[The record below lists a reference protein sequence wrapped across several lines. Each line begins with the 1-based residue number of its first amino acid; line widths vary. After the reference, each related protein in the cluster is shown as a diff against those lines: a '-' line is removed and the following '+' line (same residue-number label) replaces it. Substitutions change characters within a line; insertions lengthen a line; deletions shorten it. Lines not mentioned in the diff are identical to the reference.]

1 VLAFMPQL
9 SELLLIDLS
18 PCYSSNQPLRFS
30 WLSPACDVSLCRMG
44 FGNGSVLH
52 VFLCFPAYFQLST
65 APGHATCPSGNCGVW
80 EHVFAGRLLHCA
92 LAAVQGIVICPVCLC
107 VGGSVT
113 MITQNC
119 VHRSSPNWVCR

>member
-1 VLAFMPQL
+1 MLAFMPQL

-52 VFLCFPAYFQLST
+52 VFFVFSCIFSAFDRTRSCHMPQWQL
-65 APGHATCPSGNCGVW
+65 W
-80 EHVFAGRLLHCA
+80 
-92 LAAVQGIVICPVCLC
+92 CLGARFC
-107 VGGSVT
+107 GSV
-113 MITQNC
+113 ITLRASCGAGYCNLSC
-119 VHRSSPNWVCR
+119 LFVCGWVCYHDNSKLCASILTKLGL